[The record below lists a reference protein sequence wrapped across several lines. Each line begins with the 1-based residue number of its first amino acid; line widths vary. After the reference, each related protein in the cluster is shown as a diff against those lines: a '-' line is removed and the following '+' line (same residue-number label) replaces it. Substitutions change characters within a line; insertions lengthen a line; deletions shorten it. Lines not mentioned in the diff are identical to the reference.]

1 MILALLVVIVLVA
14 IPWVGV
20 GLLGLKALFGVI
32 LPYAALTLFL
42 AGFIWRLLSW
52 GRSPVPFHIPTV
64 CGQQKSLSWIK
75 ASNIESPSTTW
86 GVVARMALEVLLFRS
101 LWRNDRTE
109 LKRPQKLIYSP
120 KRFLW
125 LVGMLFHWSLLVIL
139 LRHLRLFTEPVLPGI
154 AALQDLD
161 GFFQIGV
168 PALYMS
174 DIMISVALI
183 YLLIRRLF
191 FPQVR
196 LISLHSD
203 YFALFLLMAV
213 AASGILMRHF
223 FKADLEQ
230 VKEILLGMISLRP
243 ALPGALGL
251 AFYIHLFHVFFLVA
265 YFPWSKLMH
274 APGVILSPTRNL
286 KNDSRARRHV
296 NPWSYPVKVHT
307 YEEYEEEFG
316 EAMKEAGIPVE
327 KG

>member
-1 MILALLVVIVLVA
+1 M
-14 IPWVGV
+14 
-20 GLLGLKALFGVI
+20 
-32 LPYAALTLFL
+32 
-42 AGFIWRLLSW
+42 
-52 GRSPVPFHIPTV
+52 
-64 CGQQKSLSWIK
+64 
-75 ASNIESPSTTW
+75 
-86 GVVARMALEVLLFRS
+86 
-101 LWRNDRTE
+101 
-109 LKRPQKLIYSP
+109 
-120 KRFLW
+120 
-125 LVGMLFHWSLLVIL
+125 IL

-154 AALQDLD
+154 ASLQDLD

-183 YLLIRRLF
+183 YLLMRRLF

-196 LISLHSD
+196 LISLPSD

-243 ALPGALGL
+243 ALPEALGL
-251 AFYIHLFHVFFLVA
+251 AFYIHVFLVSVLVA

-286 KNDSRARRHV
+286 RNDSRARRHV
-296 NPWSYPVKVHT
+296 NPWAYPVKVHT

>member
-1 MILALLVVIVLVA
+1 
-14 IPWVGV
+14 
-20 GLLGLKALFGVI
+20 
-32 LPYAALTLFL
+32 
-42 AGFIWRLLSW
+42 
-52 GRSPVPFHIPTV
+52 
-64 CGQQKSLSWIK
+64 
-75 ASNIESPSTTW
+75 
-86 GVVARMALEVLLFRS
+86 
-101 LWRNDRTE
+101 
-109 LKRPQKLIYSP
+109 
-120 KRFLW
+120 
-125 LVGMLFHWSLLVIL
+125 
-139 LRHLRLFTEPVLPGI
+139 
-154 AALQDLD
+154 
-161 GFFQIGV
+161 
-168 PALYMS
+168 MS

-223 FKADLEQ
+223 FKADLER

-243 ALPGALGL
+243 ALPEALGL
-251 AFYIHLFHVFFLVA
+251 AFYIHVFLVSVLVS

-274 APGVILSPTRNL
+274 APGVILSPTRNM

-296 NPWSYPVKVHT
+296 NPWAYTVKVHT